1 MFNTKGAAVVVVIMA
16 HGSCV
21 LGRVC
26 VFHTFLAAGGKISEA
41 VFIRPRTTNPV
52 ERGPTRPTTG
62 TGAFGVCGRVW
73 DCGCPCVR
81 SVHECLRAPSGLPG
95 SRCATWRSVVR
106 GGGTTNPLIG
116 YVYIHAFQT

>member
-52 ERGPTRPTTG
+52 ERGPTRPTAG
-62 TGAFGVCGRVW
+62 VFVVCAWARVGVRVSGASASVCLCGHHWASPGLVVPRGVRW
-73 DCGCPCVR
+73 
-81 SVHECLRAPSGLPG
+81 L
-95 SRCATWRSVVR
+95 
-106 GGGTTNPLIG
+106 
-116 YVYIHAFQT
+116 